1 MTMEW
6 RALFSQRR
14 LSHDGVF
21 QDAPHQA
28 QRSPF
33 ERDWDRVLFSTAF
46 RRMHDKTQVFPLP
59 DNDVVHSRLTHSLE
73 VASIGRSLGK
83 TVART
88 LLARN
93 AELAR
98 HVDAHDFGDVV
109 AAGCLAHDIGN
120 PPFGHAGEN
129 AIATYF
135 ESGEGRA
142 ALEGLTPRQRTDFEK
157 FEGNAQGF
165 RILTRLQLE
174 ADGGLQLTAA
184 TLAAFTKYPRAS
196 GDDLR
201 IEGMAATKKHGFFQ
215 HEAPGFAA
223 LAKETGLV
231 RLDDR
236 GDAERGGEGGASWA
250 RHPLAYLVEAA
261 DDVCY
266 SILDIEDGVR
276 LGYVEAGRAEELL
289 GVLARRTAQFSE
301 ARLAQCADP
310 MTRIGYLRAMAIGQM
325 IDECAGVFVDEE
337 RALMGGTMRRS
348 LADSIGSARDLKA
361 LQELAL
367 ERCYQA
373 PDVLEIELAGYRA
386 LGGLLALF
394 VPAAVSDDG
403 RAAEGPRNVQHQK
416 ALALLHGRGVRTPQ
430 HSTYERILRV
440 TDHVSGMTDRHAL
453 ATFRRITGIA
463 IPGRAG

>member
-6 RALFSQRR
+6 RALLSQRR
-14 LSHDGVF
+14 LSHGGVF
-21 QDAPHQA
+21 QDAPHQT

-83 TVART
+83 AIGRV
-88 LLARN
+88 LLERN
-93 AELAR
+93 PELAR
-98 HVDAHDFGDVV
+98 IVDFHDLGDVV

-120 PPFGHAGEN
+120 PPFGHAGES
-129 AIATYF
+129 AIAAF
-135 ESGEGRA
+135 FASGEGCA
-142 ALEGLTPRQRTDFEK
+142 ALAGLTPRQRSDFQE

-184 TLAAFTKYPRAS
+184 TLAAFTKYPRES

-201 IEGMAATKKHGFFQ
+201 LDGLVATRKHGFFQ
-215 HEAPGFAA
+215 HEASVFAA
-223 LAKETGLV
+223 LAEETGLA
-231 RLDDR
+231 RLQP
-236 GDAERGGEGGASWA
+236 ERGASWA
-250 RHPLAYLVEAA
+250 RHPLAFLVEAA
-261 DDVCY
+261 DDICY
-266 SILDIEDGVR
+266 SVLDIEDGVR
-276 LGYVEAGRAEELL
+276 LGYVEPSGAEELL
-289 GVLARRTAQFSE
+289 GILARRTSQFSD
-301 ARLAQCADP
+301 ARLQQLTDKA
-310 MTRIGYLRAMAIGQM
+310 TRIGYLRAMAIGQM
-325 IDECAGVFVDEE
+325 IDECTEVFLDCEP
-337 RALMGGTMRRS
+337 ALLDGEMRLS
-348 LADSIGSARDLKA
+348 LADSIASAPDLKA
-361 LQELAL
+361 LRVLAT

-386 LGGLLALF
+386 LGGLLAMF
-394 VPAAVSDDG
+394 VPAAVADDG
-403 RAAEGPRNVQHQK
+403 RGQATAQQQK
-416 ALALLHGRGVRTPQ
+416 ALALLHGRGVETRNRPL
-430 HSTYERILRV
+430 YERILRV
-440 TDHVSGMTDRHAL
+440 TDYVSGMTDRHAL

>member
-1 MTMEW
+1 MSMEW
-6 RALFSQRR
+6 RALLSKRR
-14 LSHDGVF
+14 LSHAGVF
-21 QDAPHQA
+21 QDAPHQS

-83 TVART
+83 GVGRVLLERHPELVAPEVG
-88 LLARN
+88 LD
-93 AELAR
+93 
-98 HVDAHDFGDVV
+98 HHDFGDVV

-120 PPFGHAGEN
+120 PPFGHAGES

-135 ESGEGRA
+135 ASGDGA
-142 ALEGLTPRQRTDFEK
+142 AVLAPLSPRQRSDFQS

-165 RILTRLQLE
+165 RIVTRLQLE
-174 ADGGLQLTAA
+174 TYGGLQLTAA
-184 TLAAFTKYPRAS
+184 TLAAFSKYPRES

-201 IEGMAATKKHGFFQ
+201 LDKMAATKKHGFFQ
-215 HEAPGFAA
+215 HEAPVFGA
-223 LAKETGLV
+223 LAEEVGL
-231 RLDDR
+231 LPLQAAR
-236 GDAERGGEGGASWA
+236 GRSWA

-261 DDVCY
+261 DDICY

-276 LGYVEAGRAEELL
+276 LGYVDAARAQELL
-289 GVLARRTAQFSE
+289 GKISRRNARFDE
-301 ARLAQCADP
+301 ARFEKDADP
-310 MTRIGYLRAMAIGQM
+310 MERVSYLRAMAINQM
-325 IDECAGVFVDEE
+325 IVECTDVFLASEPALLAGQL
-337 RALMGGTMRRS
+337 ATP
-348 LADSIGSARDLKA
+348 LADIIDSAKDLRA

-367 ERCYQA
+367 ACCYQA

-386 LGGLLALF
+386 LGGLLATF
-394 VPAAVSDDG
+394 VPAAASDDG
-403 RAAEGPRNVQHQK
+403 SGKAPLPLQK
-416 ALALLHGRGVRTPQ
+416 ALALLQGRGVQTKDL
-430 HSTYERILRV
+430 SLYERILRA
-440 TDHVSGMTDRHAL
+440 TDYVSGMTDRHAL